1 MSILRRWKAK
11 AVRFVFDHFIL
22 TKIGYPVDGLGE
34 SRDEERI
41 LPTTAGPVRA
51 LIHRPAKGEGAA
63 LPVFVNIHGGGFV
76 FGLPEHD
83 AVFCRRIAARVGCV
97 VVNLD
102 YARAPEHPFP
112 VAPDQ
117 CYAAVDW
124 LAEHAAELGI
134 DAGRIAVGGHSAGGN
149 LTAHVVA
156 EAKARGGPKICLQ
169 ILDYPYT
176 DAATPTTA
184 KQARIA
190 KPLLTPGLMN
200 LFNDCYL
207 PRPAQAT
214 NPRVSPLLAPLESLR
229 GLPPALVITAEYD
242 VLRDEGDA
250 YAARLMEAGV
260 AVRHEVYPGADHAF
274 THIGPKAPADAAWAL
289 MEDCLRQAFQPN

>member
-41 LPTTAGPVRA
+41 LPTAAGPVRA
-51 LIHRPAKGEGAA
+51 LIHRPAKGEGA

-83 AVFCRRIAARVGCV
+83 AVFCRR
-97 VVNLD
+97 
-102 YARAPEHPFP
+102 
-112 VAPDQ
+112 
-117 CYAAVDW
+117 
-124 LAEHAAELGI
+124 
-134 DAGRIAVGGHSAGGN
+134 
-149 LTAHVVA
+149 T
-156 EAKARGGPKICLQ
+156 
-169 ILDYPYT
+169 
-176 DAATPTTA
+176 
-184 KQARIA
+184 A

-207 PRPAQAT
+207 PRPALAT
-214 NPRVSPLLAPLESLR
+214 DPRVSPLLAPLESLR

-274 THIGPKAPADAAWAL
+274 SHIGPKAPADAAWVL